1 MVPDHDIKY
10 FESLLLEYK
19 NIETIIKYKKFSLYA
34 YIDRNQNIRWCPNC
48 SENKGRLEP
57 SNDQD
62 SLENLVKKTREY
74 FQFSKSVIFLD
85 GYTPKVK
92 FDPFLSQD

>member
-34 YIDRNQNIRWCPNC
+34 YIDRNQNIRWCPKC
-48 SENKGRLEP
+48 SENKTRLEP
-57 SNDQD
+57 SKYLN

-74 FQFSKSVIFLD
+74 FQFSKSIIYLD
-85 GYTPKVK
+85 GYIPKII
-92 FDPFLSQD
+92 FNPFLTQD